1 MLQPISLFASFTP
14 PTLLAFLSY
23 VSSPSVHAQ
32 IFQPLPSI
40 NPCNAFVGGQGLY
53 IIGGVAKDLT
63 TVRQI
68 FMLDLSVSWST
79 NAPVFKQLP
88 FGPKGEG
95 VCTMINNGEDL
106 FVLEDGGGYLYN
118 VRSEKW
124 QVLSGTNFT
133 NVVVGVA
140 ATDPESGLIYIAG
153 SSADF
158 AEQLIEIID
167 PRTMTANTAE
177 TNAESYSVAAWS
189 TPLKRMLLFS
199 TGSSNPGTFTPS
211 ETNKPTKGWGDLPNN
226 GPTLRWSCIAPIDGG
241 SKMALYGNDVVSNI
255 GTIYVFDVAKRTWT
269 KGASTIELDGCV
281 CAVTGDQ
288 VVLWGGESKGKAT
301 NATLVYNMKTNK
313 WTSNYIAPPRSNTT
327 TTTSTSQPSQTST
340 QENPYTTNPTTHL
353 PAVRA
358 LSSL

>member
-1 MLQPISLFASFTP
+1 
-14 PTLLAFLSY
+14 
-23 VSSPSVHAQ
+23 
-32 IFQPLPSI
+32 
-40 NPCNAFVGGQGLY
+40 
-53 IIGGVAKDLT
+53 
-63 TVRQI
+63 
-68 FMLDLSVSWST
+68 MLDLSVSWST